1 MINNS
6 KVTLQRRSMHENEQQ
21 RHMRATGAE
30 HYSCTLSSQSS
41 FEQANQVAVGRSC
54 ARSSSVHT
62 TCTPNSQR
70 ATVSEPAA
78 GATETRAPLPLRI
91 FSSEE
96 LMEPVPKGKEN
107 LQMLHWMDV
116 VASVP
121 ATLVHHCSPGV
132 LSYLL
137 MYTRLEKLRFG
148 SNIAYVCP

>member
-1 MINNS
+1 M
-6 KVTLQRRSMHENEQQ
+6 
-21 RHMRATGAE
+21 
-30 HYSCTLSSQSS
+30 
-41 FEQANQVAVGRSC
+41 
-54 ARSSSVHT
+54 
-62 TCTPNSQR
+62 
-70 ATVSEPAA
+70 SEPAA